1 MITTLEEKSQQVVLY
16 DKPAYNQVVL
26 INVEDASIILKE
38 KGCETG
44 ISIAF
49 GDKQLADQAFG
60 LLSSVLP
67 QSDLFNHFQGT
78 YRPVPRV

>member
-1 MITTLEEKSQQVVLY
+1 MIY
-16 DKPAYNQVVL
+16 DKPANNQVMR
-26 INVEDASIILKE
+26 ISIEDASIILRE

-49 GDKQLADQAFG
+49 GDKPLADQAFG

-67 QSDLFNHFQGT
+67 QSDLFNCF
-78 YRPVPRV
+78 